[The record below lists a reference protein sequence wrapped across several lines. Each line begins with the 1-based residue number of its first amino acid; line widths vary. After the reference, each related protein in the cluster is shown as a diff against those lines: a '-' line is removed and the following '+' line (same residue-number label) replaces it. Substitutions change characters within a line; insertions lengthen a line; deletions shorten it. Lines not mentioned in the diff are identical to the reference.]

1 MTEHTTTATTTPTT
15 STAEPA
21 ATWTPPGPGS
31 WTVDRSH
38 GAPSPTPVFRR
49 IATTYTAPTYR
60 DVFADFGAPV
70 GTLDMQFANGAMY
83 RRMVPLIAPD
93 ADKGKVPPN
102 PVLWLATRLH
112 PELRRRNKTAEQ
124 MVADKAFIDEI
135 EHWLATERHE
145 WVAANRSLQ
154 AVEPAD
160 LDDAELAAHLTAL
173 DEQLVAGWIRHH
185 RLHANDLG
193 PIGDLL
199 VHAEDWGLDLVAVMD
214 LLQGSSPATVSTA
227 AQGRAIAEALRTAG
241 VDPASIE
248 SLADIDAVP
257 EASAAL
263 DEYLDTY
270 GWRLVSDYDIAG
282 LVLNELPS
290 AVVALVRR
298 SGQPDGDEVARN
310 AETDRLRAELRDR
323 ADDPELFDTLL
334 SDARTAYGVRD
345 DNGPLT
351 WAWPAGLTRRAY
363 LDAGRR
369 LADAAVIDDA
379 DLVFEADIDEVR
391 ALLGH
396 GDATAPTPAELR
408 SRAAHRRWEKT
419 LTAPDV
425 LGPPPPEPDVSPMP
439 DGLRRLMRIV
449 LAVVTLIDP
458 EPGASDHQPSLHG
471 LGIGTDTYR
480 GTARVTADAA
490 EAVAA
495 LQPGD
500 ILVAP
505 FTAPSFNAVLAI
517 AGGVV
522 VQEGG
527 LLCHAAV
534 MARELGI
541 PAVVGCGDAMAM
553 IDDGAR
559 VEIDPVAGVV
569 TVLEPS

>member
-1 MTEHTTTATTTPTT
+1 MTDHSNPSADPTD
-15 STAEPA
+15 A
-21 ATWTPPGPGS
+21 APDRPGPDWTPPGPGS
-31 WTVDRSH
+31 WTIDRSH
-38 GAPSPTPVFRR
+38 GAPSPTPVLRR
-49 IATTYTAPTYR
+49 IASTHTAPTYR
-60 DVFADFGAPV
+60 EVFTAFGTPMGTIDFQYV
-70 GTLDMQFANGAMY
+70 NGAQY
-83 RRMVPLIAPD
+83 RRLVPLIAPD
-93 ADKGKVPPN
+93 ADKGKPPPN
-102 PVLWLATRLH
+102 PVLWLASRLH
-112 PELRRRNKTAEQ
+112 PELRRRNRTAER
-124 MVADKAFIDEI
+124 VVTEKTFIDDI
-135 EHWLATERHE
+135 DHWVETERHE
-145 WVAANRSLQ
+145 WVADNRVLQ
-154 AVEPAD
+154 DVEPGDLDDEALAGHLAD
-160 LDDAELAAHLTAL
+160 LDAR
-173 DEQLVAGWIRHH
+173 LVAGWVRHH
-185 RLHANDLG
+185 LLHANDLG

-199 VHAEDWGLDLVAVMD
+199 VHAEDWGLDVVSVMD

-227 AQGRAIAEALRTAG
+227 RHGRAMADGLRAAG
-241 VDPASIE
+241 VDPATIE
-248 SLADIDAVP
+248 SLADIDGVP

-270 GWRLVSDYDIAG
+270 GWRLVSDYDING
-282 LVLNELPS
+282 LVLHELPS

-298 SGQPDGDEVARN
+298 SATGDGGEAARQ
-310 AETDRLRAELRDR
+310 ADTERLRSELRGR
-323 ADDPELFDTLL
+323 ATDPELFDTLL
-334 SDARTAYGVRD
+334 DDARTAYGVRD

-363 LDAGRR
+363 LEAGRR
-369 LADAAVIDDA
+369 LAERGAIDDA

-396 GDATAPTPAELR
+396 GEATAPSAAELT

-419 LTAPDV
+419 LVAPDV
-425 LGPPPPEPDVSPMP
+425 LGPMPPEPDVSPLP
-439 DGLRRLMRIV
+439 AGLRRLMRI
-449 LAVVTLIDP
+449 LLTVVARIDP
-458 EPGASDHQPSLHG
+458 EPVDRPPALHG
-471 LGIGTDTYR
+471 LGIGTEPYR

-541 PAVVGCGDAMAM
+541 PAVVGCSDAMATVA
-553 IDDGAR
+553 DGAHIE
-559 VEIDPVAGVV
+559 VDPVAGVV
-569 TVLEPS
+569 RVLEPS